1 MDRKLQSMIF
11 HDRIDAANKMQTR
24 QEKTDSPSTLD
35 YSSVRMMAVDDE
47 ADITLTVKKEL
58 EQSGLWLDVFKNVKA
73 CFVTSYELQ
82 YESLHEL

>member
-35 YSSVRMMAVDDE
+35 YSSVRMMALFIANVVLRGLGRKSFQHAFFLWSFD
-47 ADITLTVKKEL
+47 
-58 EQSGLWLDVFKNVKA
+58 QSKGFLA
-73 CFVTSYELQ
+73 
-82 YESLHEL
+82 